1 MPNSQAGALFG
12 IVNMVGN
19 SAGFAAPYVAG
30 IILDGGHC
38 PSSSGKRAPHVELP
52 ASCVTA
58 WHTVLYLSAAA
69 SAAGGVVFFV
79 SLLVESRYRALQ
91 RRDWAAGA
99 IQ

>member
-1 MPNSQAGALFG
+1 
-12 IVNMVGN
+12 MVGN

-38 PSSSGKRAPHVELP
+38 PSSSGTRKPHVELA

-69 SAAGGVVFFV
+69 SAAGAVVFFV
-79 SLLVESRYRALQ
+79 CLLVDSRYRTLQ
-91 RRDWAAGA
+91 RRDRATGT